1 MSTRPVSV
9 GVFAV
14 VALGLMARLGSAQM
28 GPGMPVAA
36 SFSAALAPAEM
47 EGGAGV
53 SGSAATDSEDSGLYA
68 NGTRAINDSRWA
80 EAVKIFTKVAGEHG
94 AHADG
99 ALYWKAYAEN
109 KQGQASHALDTCVE
123 LQRNFP
129 SSSWKDE
136 CGALEIEI
144 RAGSGKPVQPNA
156 VQDEDLKLL
165 ALNSMMHQ
173 DEAKALAQ
181 IQEILKGDSNERLKE
196 RTVFIL
202 AQGQSNQARLLLM
215 QVAQGQFNSGHST
228 PALQAKA
235 AATLKGLKI
244 DIPAAAYPGKSNG
257 TMTLDV
263 VVTDKSGAPVGGLLP
278 GDFKLLDNKEPQ
290 TLVSV
295 EAARGMTAKA
305 DPPVEAIV
313 LIDGINSTFLTI
325 ANERQWLQKFL
336 NENGGELA
344 LPTSLIVV
352 TDQGMSVQ
360 NHPSRNGK
368 ALMDFLDNNATGFRA
383 VRRAEGHEGVVE
395 RELASLKSLDFLASQ
410 AAARPG
416 RKLLIWISPGW
427 GLFSNELWTGGI
439 KDENILFNYAVSLS
453 TELRAAR
460 ITLYSIDPAG
470 EGHGQFLYQKYLK
483 GVDSPKNADY
493 ADLLLQVLA
502 TQTGGQVLAGNNDLA
517 SLIDRCVADASS
529 YYVLSYVPQAAAHP
543 NEYHGVEVQ
552 VDRPGLTARNRTG
565 YYAQPPAPGAQNL
578 PSVAAQ
584 KPAN

>member
-1 MSTRPVSV
+1 MSTKPVCGS
-9 GVFAV
+9 VFAV
-14 VALGLMARLGSAQM
+14 VALALMAPLGSAQM
-28 GPGMPVAA
+28 GSVLPVGEG
-36 SFSAALAPAEM
+36 FSAVVTPAGRWVE
-47 EGGAGV
+47 AGV
-53 SGSAATDSEDSGLYA
+53 SGPAAADSEDSALYA
-68 NGTRAINDSRWA
+68 NGTRAINDGRWD
-80 EAVKIFTKVAGEHG
+80 EAIKIFAKVAGEHG
-94 AHADG
+94 SHADG

-109 KQGQASHALDTCVE
+109 KQGQPSHALDTCSG
-123 LQRNFP
+123 LQRSFP

-144 RAGSGKPVQPNA
+144 RAGSGKPVEPNA
-156 VQDEDLKLL
+156 MQDEDLKLL

-181 IQEILKGDSNERLKE
+181 IQEILKSDSNERLKE
-196 RTVFIL
+196 RAVFIL

-215 QVAQGQFNSGHST
+215 QVAQGQFNSWHST

-244 DIPAAAYPGKSNG
+244 DIPAIAYPGKSNG

-263 VVTDKSGAPVGGLLP
+263 VVTDKSGAPVGGLQP
-278 GDFKLLDNKEPQ
+278 EDFKLLDNKQPQ
-290 TLVSV
+290 TLATV

-336 NENGGELA
+336 NENGAELA
-344 LPTSLIVV
+344 LPTSLIIV
-352 TDQGMSVQ
+352 TDQGMSIQ

-368 ALMDFLDNNATGFRA
+368 ALLDFLDNNATGFRA

-395 RELASLKSLDFLASQ
+395 RELASLKSLDYLASQ
-410 AAARPG
+410 ASSKPG

-439 KDENILFNYAVSLS
+439 KDEKILFNYAVSLS

-483 GVDSPKNADY
+483 GVDSPMNADY

-517 SLIDRCVADASS
+517 SLIDRCVADASA
-529 YYVLSYVPQAAAHP
+529 YYVLNYVPPTAAHP

-552 VDRPGLTARNRTG
+552 VDKPGLTARTRTG
-565 YYAQPPAPGAQNL
+565 YYAQPPTPGGQNL
-578 PSVAAQ
+578 PSIAAQ